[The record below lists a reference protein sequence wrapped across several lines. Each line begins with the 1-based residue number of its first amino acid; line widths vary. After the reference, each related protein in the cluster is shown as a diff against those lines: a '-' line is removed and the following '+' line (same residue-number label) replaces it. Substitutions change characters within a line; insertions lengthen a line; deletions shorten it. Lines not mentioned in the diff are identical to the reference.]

1 MSMRRLTRLL
11 ASTPDEVLAFGVMNS
26 LEVSDPSA
34 VLLVADH
41 TTEFPLTGSY
51 DAIVLDGV
59 LSEAERPLELLQ
71 GAVGSLAPGGR
82 LGVVELTADP
92 DFAREFPAARDF
104 VAQMYRMRPA
114 YAFVPIF
121 DELGLGVDRA
131 EVRPAE
137 TAELAERFR
146 AIARTSLT
154 PTSRRMASDL
164 TVATETHLLM
174 LAIWVCST
182 QPHRGAF
189 ATS

>member
-11 ASTPDEVLAFGVMNS
+11 ASTPDEVLAFSVMNS
-26 LEVSDPSA
+26 LEVDDPSA

-41 TTEFPLTGSY
+41 TTEFPLAGSY

-59 LSEAERPLELLQ
+59 LSEAERPLELLR

-92 DFAREFPAARDF
+92 DFAREFPVARDF
-104 VAQMYRMRPA
+104 VAPMYRMRPA

-121 DELGLGVDRA
+121 EEVGLEVERA

-154 PTSRRMASDL
+154 PSSRRMASDL
-164 TVATETHLLM
+164 AVAAETHLLM
-174 LAIWVCST
+174 LAIWVGST
-182 QPHRGAF
+182 QPDRGAF